1 MPGYVGSRWIRATAA
16 VFFAVCL
23 AAIATKLSVE
33 QASVAARIF
42 GALAFISA
50 LAALV
55 CLPLCSR
62 RVYPVWMRF
71 AERLNT
77 VVVTVIFAACYLLI
91 VPLFWL
97 LRWRADPL
105 RLHSDPRVKTY
116 WVRRPERDARA
127 FERMG

>member
-1 MPGYVGSRWIRATAA
+1 MPGYVGSRWIRTTAA
-16 VFFAVCL
+16 AAAALCL
-23 AAIATKLSVE
+23 AAIAGKLSVGE
-33 QASVAARIF
+33 V
-42 GALAFISA
+42 SA
-50 LAALV
+50 LARALGPLAFVSALVAVV

-71 AERLNT
+71 AARLNT
-77 VVVTVIFAACYLLI
+77 VVVTGIFGACYLLI

-105 RLHSDPRVKTY
+105 RLRSDPRVKTY
-116 WVRRPERDARA
+116 WVQRPKRDAQS